1 MPSARRLRLLACLLL
16 VAASGCLSRNVDIV
30 PYLAPATTPT
40 LGTLVSEINQFQ
52 AVRSLV
58 LRVDL
63 QFETVEAVE
72 QGRGRQYRTAQG
84 RLLLAR
90 PASIRLNIEA
100 PILSADI
107 AEMASNGARF
117 QLLIHPAEYR
127 ALIEGTNG
135 ARYETEVEKLNDD
148 PDLKK
153 AGPLVN
159 IRPQHFTEAFLLSPI
174 DEAGGDLALLN
185 EERAVEP
192 DRRPGAKK
200 DARVRK
206 SYSIVTTGKRGEAAV
221 THRYWFDRTGEPRL
235 TRQQVY
241 DREGALIANIT
252 YAGYL
257 PPDPETGVQLPSRVR
272 IERPREDY
280 TLSLT
285 VKPDGVQV
293 NRELPE
299 SAFVITPPESWR
311 DTLRRIDL
319 DERAR
324 SRP

>member
-1 MPSARRLRLLACLLL
+1 MLSAPRLRLLLSLLL
-16 VAASGCLSRNVDIV
+16 VPASGCLSRKVDIV
-30 PYLAPATTPT
+30 PYLAPATTPS
-40 LGTLVSEINQFQ
+40 LEELVSDINRFQ
-52 AVRSLV
+52 TVRSLV

-90 PASIRLNIEA
+90 PSSIRLNIEA

-148 PDLKK
+148 AELKK

-159 IRPQHFTEAFLLSPI
+159 IRPQHFTEAFLISPI
-174 DEAGGDLALLN
+174 DEERGDLALLS
-185 EERAVEP
+185 EERVVEP
-192 DRRPGAKK
+192 DGRPAAKK

-206 SYSIVTTGKRGEAAV
+206 SYSIVTTGKRGEPAV

-235 TRQQVY
+235 ARQQVY
-241 DREGALIANIT
+241 DRDGALIANIT
-252 YAGYL
+252 YTAYL

-293 NRELPE
+293 NRALPE
-299 SAFVITPPESWR
+299 SAFVLTPPESWR